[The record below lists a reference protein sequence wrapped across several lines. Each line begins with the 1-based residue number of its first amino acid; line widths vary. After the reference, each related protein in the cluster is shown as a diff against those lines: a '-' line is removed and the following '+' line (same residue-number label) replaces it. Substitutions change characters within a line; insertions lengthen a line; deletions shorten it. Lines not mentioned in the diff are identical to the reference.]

1 MLFPM
6 LTPMLMPMLMLGT
19 GATMAKDTMAGTE
32 DIMAMAKD
40 LLMLSQMPNQLLMLM
55 LMLMLG
61 TVPMAMVLVIE
72 DMVDTMVDTMPDHMD
87 IDTDTG
93 ERRRGLLMPSLQ
105 LMLMPMPTLGMDI
118 TDMHIVHMGMG
129 MD

>member
-1 MLFPM
+1 
-6 LTPMLMPMLMLGT
+6 MLGT
-19 GATMAKDTMAGTE
+19 GATMVMGTMAGTE

-61 TVPMAMVLVIE
+61 TVPMAMVLVME
-72 DMVDTMVDTMPDHMD
+72 DIVDTMVDTMPDHMD

-105 LMLMPMPTLGMDI
+105 LMLMPMPMPTLGMDI
-118 TDMHIVHMGMG
+118 TDMHIVHMGM
-129 MD
+129 DTDTD

>member
-19 GATMAKDTMAGTE
+19 DPTIVMGWGTMAGTE
-32 DIMAMAKD
+32 DTMAMAKD

-55 LMLMLG
+55 LMLMPG
-61 TVPMAMVLVIE
+61 TVPMAMVLVME
-72 DMVDTMVDTMPDHMD
+72 DIVDTMVDTMPDHMD

-93 ERRRGLLMPSLQ
+93 ERRRGLLMPSL
-105 LMLMPMPTLGMDI
+105 P
-118 TDMHIVHMGMG
+118 
-129 MD
+129 

>member
-1 MLFPM
+1 M
-6 LTPMLMPMLMLGT
+6 G
-19 GATMAKDTMAGTE
+19 E

-40 LLMLSQMPNQLLMLM
+40 LLMLSQMPNQLLMLS
-55 LMLMLG
+55 
-61 TVPMAMVLVIE
+61 TVPMAIVLVIE

-105 LMLMPMPTLGMDI
+105 LMLMPMPMPTLGMDI
-118 TDMHIVHMGMG
+118 TDMHIVHMGMDTD